1 MLKSL
6 KVKYLTKLIIYIYNL
21 KNMLFLLFLLVFQV
35 KSIKCES
42 YEDIGLEDLKKN
54 PKLKSKIFMDLI
66 GAEKDECLP
75 SVIDTIEILKE
86 KYGIEIE
93 KSKVT
98 DNLRFI
104 AGKCN
109 PVILVPGMLSVR
121 TRFKIDCDNLK
132 EKERDIYKKM
142 KFFCRFDDVCPPIN
156 FWQYHE
162 DEFFLNIV
170 GRFGFSEPLGC
181 TNNKDDSFTL
191 TCQNIYN
198 ACFSYFL
205 NIFNGDECAEYSSG
219 KSVCTKSD
227 YIKILFFGGT
237 PNTYK
242 KSKCGT
248 NAVKNIMSE
257 IDIKTSR
264 VYGDIIDLFK
274 EIGYNFGFSLGA
286 IPNDF
291 RKFVATNKFAT
302 DSFRY
307 LIETFYKNTG
317 KRVII
322 IAHSFGNLIT
332 LHNLIAKENQDLIPK
347 IKKFISIGPP
357 FAGATKLLNAYLH
370 DLKDF
375 NVFPITRFYTFGQS
389 LLFKSA
395 PVLSELKPLP
405 IFSKLN
411 KQEQYSNFVKAIKER
426 IYLEKCLN
434 KNNCEENV
442 NADEF
447 DNLFN
452 SYFPSLN
459 STVCQENNFVEN
471 KFQKKC
477 FLNLFNIF
485 EKPMIIVV
493 DDPKTIDED
502 NFDTDDYCNSNIDK
516 CYYTNERN
524 ENKRSIEELF
534 TKRKYVYSMD
544 EMNILYTIYKL
555 NQFEYGL
562 LSDNIDKNDFE
573 SEEELR
579 EANLLQFDHQKKNSL
594 IKDLPIP
601 PVDTDIIYSSV
612 SETNTGE
619 FLKSNVLEEGK
630 IFSSGGDGTVST
642 WSSALVGLKWI
653 YDKKTNN
660 LNQKIRLVEY
670 CSKLSNDFPYNESS
684 NFIALGCDCLKDGKY
699 SKLEECGHQEML
711 FDPNLLSYLKQVAE
725 IEEEITDDR
734 INAAKLVLNEPDK
747 EYEMLCNVKLRNLA
761 DPEQK
766 SCFIEIN
773 IIFIVISIIFLY
785 F

>member
-1 MLKSL
+1 MLL
-6 KVKYLTKLIIYIYNL
+6 
-21 KNMLFLLFLLVFQV
+21 LLFLFVFQV
-35 KSIKCES
+35 KSIKYES
-42 YEDIGLEDLKKN
+42 YEDISLEELEKN
-54 PKLKSKIFMDLI
+54 PELKTKIFMDLI

-75 SVIDTIEILKE
+75 SLDDTIEILKE

-93 KSKVT
+93 KSKIT

-121 TRFKIDCDNLK
+121 TRYKIDYNNLK

-142 KFFCRFDDVCPPIN
+142 KLFCRFDDVCPSIN

-162 DEFFLNIV
+162 DEFFLNIF
-170 GRFGFSEPLGC
+170 GRFGFSIPIAC
-181 TNNKDDSFTL
+181 TNNRDDSYTL

-205 NIFNGDECAEYSSG
+205 NIFNGDECAKYSSG
-219 KSVCTKSD
+219 KNVCTKSD
-227 YIKILFFGGT
+227 YIKILFYGGT

-264 VYGDIIDLFK
+264 VYGDIIELFK
-274 EIGYNFGFSLGA
+274 EMGYNFGFSLGA

-302 DSFRY
+302 DAFRY

-317 KRVII
+317 KKVII

-375 NVFPITRFYTFGQS
+375 NVFPITRFFTFGQS

-426 IYLEKCLN
+426 INLEKCLN
-434 KNNCEENV
+434 NNCEEKV
-442 NADEF
+442 NSNEF

-485 EKPMIIVV
+485 EKPMVIVV

-502 NFDTDDYCNSNIDK
+502 SFDTDDYCNSNLDK

-534 TKRKYVYSMD
+534 TKRKYVYSMR
-544 EMNILYTIYKL
+544 EMDSLFTIYNFNKM
-555 NQFEYGL
+555 EYGL
-562 LSDNIDKNDFE
+562 PFDNIDKNDFE
-573 SEEELR
+573 TEEELK

-594 IKDLPIP
+594 IKDLPVP

-612 SETNTGE
+612 SETTTGE
-619 FLKSNVLEEGK
+619 FLTSNVLEEGK

-642 WSSALVGLKWI
+642 WSSVLVGLKWI

-684 NFIALGCDCLKDGKY
+684 NFIALGCDCLKDDRY

-711 FDPNLLSYLKQVAE
+711 FDPNLLSYLKQIAE
-725 IEEEITDDR
+725 IEEEITDGR
-734 INAAKLVLNEPDK
+734 INAAKAVLNEPDK
-747 EYEMLCNVKLRNLA
+747 DYEMLCNIKLRNLA

-773 IIFIVISIIFLY
+773 IIFMVISIIFLY

>member
-1 MLKSL
+1 MLL
-6 KVKYLTKLIIYIYNL
+6 
-21 KNMLFLLFLLVFQV
+21 LLFLFLFQV
-35 KSIKCES
+35 KSIKYES
-42 YEDIGLEDLKKN
+42 YEDISLEELEKN
-54 PKLKSKIFMDLI
+54 PELKTKIFMDLI

-75 SVIDTIEILKE
+75 SLDDTIKVLKE

-93 KSKVT
+93 KDKIT

-142 KFFCRFDDVCPPIN
+142 KFFCRFDNVCPS
-156 FWQYHE
+156 FYFKQYHE
-162 DEFFLNIV
+162 NDLFLNLW
-170 GRFGFSEPLGC
+170 GSFGFSVPLAC
-181 TNNKDDSFTL
+181 TNKSDDSYTF

-198 ACFSYFL
+198 ACFAYFL
-205 NIFNGDECAEYSSG
+205 NIFNGDECAKYNSG
-219 KSVCTKSD
+219 KNVCTKSD
-227 YIKILFFGGT
+227 YIKILFYGGT
-237 PNTYK
+237 PGTLGW
-242 KSKCGT
+242 SKCGT
-248 NAVKNIMSE
+248 TAVENIMSA
-257 IDIKTSR
+257 IDFKKSR
-264 VYGDIIDLFK
+264 VFGDIIELFRK
-274 EIGYNFGFSLGA
+274 IGYNFGFSLGA

-302 DSFRY
+302 DTFRY

-317 KRVII
+317 KKVII

-375 NVFPITRFYTFGQS
+375 NVKLISKFYTFGQS

-405 IFSKLN
+405 IFSKIN

-426 IYLEKCLN
+426 INLEKCLN

-442 NADEF
+442 NSNEF

-452 SYFPSLN
+452 SYFPSLD
-459 STVCQENNFVEN
+459 SAACQEKNLVEN

-485 EKPMIIVV
+485 EKPMVIVV
-493 DDPKTIDED
+493 DDPKIIDED
-502 NFDTDDYCNSNIDK
+502 SFDTDGYCNSNLDK

-534 TKRKYVYSMD
+534 TKRKYVYSMKEMD
-544 EMNILYTIYKL
+544 ELYKIYEDNKS
-555 NQFEYGL
+555 EYGL
-562 LSDNIDKNDFE
+562 KFDNIDKNDFE
-573 SEEELR
+573 TEEELK
-579 EANLLQFDHQKKNSL
+579 EANLLQFEHQKKNSI

-612 SETNTGE
+612 TETNTGE
-619 FLKSNVLEEGK
+619 FLTSNVLEEGK
-630 IFSSGGDGTVST
+630 
-642 WSSALVGLKWI
+642 
-653 YDKKTNN
+653 
-660 LNQKIRLVEY
+660 
-670 CSKLSNDFPYNESS
+670 
-684 NFIALGCDCLKDGKY
+684 NF
-699 SKLEECGHQEML
+699 
-711 FDPNLLSYLKQVAE
+711 
-725 IEEEITDDR
+725 
-734 INAAKLVLNEPDK
+734 
-747 EYEMLCNVKLRNLA
+747 
-761 DPEQK
+761 
-766 SCFIEIN
+766 
-773 IIFIVISIIFLY
+773 VI
-785 F
+785 